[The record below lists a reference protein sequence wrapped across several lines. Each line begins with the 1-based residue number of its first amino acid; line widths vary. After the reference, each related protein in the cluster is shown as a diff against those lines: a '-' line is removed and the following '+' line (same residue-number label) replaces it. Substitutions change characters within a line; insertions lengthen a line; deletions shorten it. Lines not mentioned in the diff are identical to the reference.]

1 MHSVQ
6 WYNSR
11 QYNLSLWWMCKHWAG
26 PKQLPGDHPC
36 ACEISR
42 NASYQASCGPFP
54 QHRDACFFLH
64 SNTLIYSLLKL
75 NTAANTPSDSITL
88 CPHRSANEGCT
99 LLIKFQSAIE
109 MFKMCLIECW
119 RWRLPSHGYIP
130 DLFEDT
136 QALKFQI
143 RALHISH
150 ASVIQTRWWCLE
162 ASVASCHVFP
172 G

>member
-1 MHSVQ
+1 MCTDLCLCTAYSDTILGNITCLRDECVNTELDQNSSLETNHVRVRSAEMPLIRRLAALFLSTGMH
-6 WYNSR
+6 
-11 QYNLSLWWMCKHWAG
+11 A
-26 PKQLPGDHPC
+26 
-36 ACEISR
+36 
-42 NASYQASCGPFP
+42 
-54 QHRDACFFLH
+54 FLH

-99 LLIKFQSAIE
+99 PLIKFQSAIK
-109 MFKMCLIECW
+109 MFKICLIECW

-136 QALKFQI
+136 QVLKFQI

-150 ASVIQTRWWCLE
+150 ASVIQTR
-162 ASVASCHVFP
+162 
-172 G
+172 

>member
-1 MHSVQ
+1 
-6 WYNSR
+6 
-11 QYNLSLWWMCKHWAG
+11 MCKHCAG

-36 ACEISR
+36 VCEISR
-42 NASYQASCGPFP
+42 NCSYQASYGPFP
-54 QHRDACFFLH
+54 QLAHACVLH

-88 CPHRSANEGCT
+88 CPHHSANEGCT
-99 LLIKFQSAIE
+99 PLIKFQSAIE

-136 QALKFQI
+136 QALKFQR

-150 ASVIQTRWWCLE
+150 ASVIQTR
-162 ASVASCHVFP
+162 
-172 G
+172 